1 MSSWLARLNYS
12 LMGLKLQTPTP
23 RIGIIGI
30 GHELRG
36 DDGVGPFILQR
47 LLSSL
52 KPKETYLLVEA
63 GPVPENYTRLLREFM
78 PDLVILIDAA
88 DMHQPPGT
96 IQWLSWQDSIGL
108 SASTHSLPVHLF
120 AEYLQ
125 LELKCEIL
133 LLGIQPLSLSMGTEL
148 SPVVRRSSKK
158 VILGLTTLL
167 SSPRYQATA
176 FQRSVRNPHHSS
188 IANHMQQLRQER
200 ISSWHY

>member
-1 MSSWLARLNYS
+1 MSSWLASLNHS
-12 LMGLKLQTPTP
+12 LMGLNIQNPTP

-36 DDGVGPFILQR
+36 DDGVGPFILRR

-52 KPKETYLLVEA
+52 EAKDTYLLVDA

-96 IQWLSWQDSIGL
+96 IQWLPWQDSIGL

-133 LLGIQPLSLSMGTEL
+133 LLGIQPSSLSMGTGL
-148 SPVVRRSSKK
+148 SPIVCRSAEK

-167 SSPRYQATA
+167 LSPRYQATA
-176 FQRSVRNPHHSS
+176 YRRSVTKTHHSS
-188 IANHMQQLRQER
+188 IANHMQQPRQER